1 MSAAPGDKPTEPA
14 ASLPPLA
21 PPPTAPQSPS
31 ATPQA
36 AVPEGPPNDPRAK
49 AFLAV
54 SAVLLFGWLAWLSSA
69 ALTKSREPIVSR
81 AQAAVAKMPVV
92 AKVDADEKG
101 APVARVTVV
110 EALKPNGPPKDTP
123 LEVENFNLAR
133 GFTGPGEYL

>member
-1 MSAAPGDKPTEPA
+1 MSAAPGDKPAEPA
-14 ASLPPLA
+14 PATSLPLA
-21 PPPTAPQSPS
+21 PPPTPVPQSPP

-36 AVPEGPPNDPRAK
+36 AEAEGPPNDPRAK

-69 ALTKSREPIVSR
+69 ALTKSREPAVSR
-81 AQAAVAKMPVV
+81 AQAAVAKLPVV

-110 EALKPNGPPKDTP
+110 E
-123 LEVENFNLAR
+123 
-133 GFTGPGEYL
+133 